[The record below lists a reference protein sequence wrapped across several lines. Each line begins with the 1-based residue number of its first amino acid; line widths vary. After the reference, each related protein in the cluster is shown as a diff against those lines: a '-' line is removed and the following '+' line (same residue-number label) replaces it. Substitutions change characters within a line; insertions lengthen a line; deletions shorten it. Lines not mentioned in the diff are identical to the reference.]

1 MGPVILFKLLRWKA
15 VSKNKSHPYPKP
27 NQQRNQI
34 KCHSKAFTIVG
45 QYSGSGQ
52 VRSLIATRKEGTY
65 LN

>member
-27 NQQRNQI
+27 NQQRIQI

-52 VRSLIATRKEGTY
+52 VRSLRARKEGT
-65 LN
+65 